1 MNKLT
6 LVNKNRYLPGYEYI
20 LFRDNINRDV
30 FDNINEIKVF
40 NSDINIINFVQN
52 YFSPKIDLLT
62 DEYVVYNL
70 RRNIYNVIFSYQ
82 DNVMHYKLTAQTINK
97 IGYLGFISETKEK
110 EYKIELDENIY
121 YEVIVMLNSLIFDI
135 YIPSNYLDMYVENRH
150 IAKYTDSKTINDY
163 LVTGKLKLKNIVENC
178 SLSFVLDNVTNIDTL
193 LELYIMCFRNLTGTP
208 FHDAV
213 VEKYNEFCIDVAAT
227 FRKINGFE
235 INKRVLVNNSPFH
248 PGTLDGEHLI
258 IKKENRDILL
268 INKVTKNS
276 ALIEE
281 EDNNT
286 DDILYSSQ
294 IEEEDN
300 ITSDMLSIEY
310 CNEMLKNDIVM
321 IKGKAY
327 SKAQIHYHSPS
338 KTKGYN
344 DSYQK
349 TATCSLC
356 KYYQIKD
363 YSLAKLS
370 SHCCNNNVINRCKGW
385 IVIPELIIFDPS
397 NYFQYNIVKQKFFDI
412 DFTVLPYKIDN
423 DILNT
428 IRDKIICN
436 L

>member
-20 LFRDNINRDV
+20 LFRDNINRGV

-40 NSDINIINFVQN
+40 NSDINIKNFVQN

-110 EYKIELDENIY
+110 EYKIELGENIY

-150 IAKYTDSKTINDY
+150 IAKYIDSKTINDY

-213 VEKYNEFCIDVAAT
+213 IEKY
-227 FRKINGFE
+227 
-235 INKRVLVNNSPFH
+235 
-248 PGTLDGEHLI
+248 
-258 IKKENRDILL
+258 
-268 INKVTKNS
+268 
-276 ALIEE
+276 
-281 EDNNT
+281 
-286 DDILYSSQ
+286 
-294 IEEEDN
+294 
-300 ITSDMLSIEY
+300 
-310 CNEMLKNDIVM
+310 
-321 IKGKAY
+321 
-327 SKAQIHYHSPS
+327 
-338 KTKGYN
+338 
-344 DSYQK
+344 
-349 TATCSLC
+349 
-356 KYYQIKD
+356 YY
-363 YSLAKLS
+363 LM
-370 SHCCNNNVINRCKGW
+370 
-385 IVIPELIIFDPS
+385 
-397 NYFQYNIVKQKFFDI
+397 YNI
-412 DFTVLPYKIDN
+412 N
-423 DILNT
+423 
-428 IRDKIICN
+428 
-436 L
+436 